1 MTRTVAALLIVLL
14 VQLPAIPQDVPP
26 KKVVTETERT
36 KMLQKEL
43 TTLRG
48 LEFTKEVTVGAYTR
62 AELLAFLTKE
72 LEREHP
78 REEVDRVRKALVHFG
93 LIPADLDL
101 YKSVIELLGGSIA
114 GFYHPKTKELRL
126 IKPGDGVPDDDEV
139 LEMFGIKVN
148 LHEVTLIHE
157 LCHAAQDQKFDLNT
171 LPMELKT
178 NDDLVMAV
186 QSLVEGD
193 ATVVGLK
200 YGFKDKFDA
209 VSKLIGQDYKDGGL
223 GEEAAKFPTYL
234 RKTLTFPYGYGAD
247 FVVEI
252 LNRSKGDWAAVS
264 KAFTDLPSSTEQILH
279 PEKYF
284 GPDRDYPQDLAV
296 EGLGEILGEG
306 WKSLYSN
313 VHGEFGARLV
323 LDEFKVATARGR
335 RKAVEGWDGDRY
347 YVYENAKGALAGVWF
362 TTWDTE
368 EDAKEFFDA
377 YALVLQ
383 AKHEG
388 AEREA
393 ADQKVTLSKGA
404 TRAVLER
411 RGADV
416 LVFDG
421 FGAEESGRIN
431 KAWSAAKKTEIRKVD
446 RVPAKENK

>member
-1 MTRTVAALLIVLL
+1 MTRLPAALLIALL
-14 VQLPAIPQDVPP
+14 IQLPAVPQEVPP

-36 KMLQKEL
+36 KTLQKEL

-48 LEFTKEVTVGAYTR
+48 LEFTREVTVGTYTR
-62 AELLAFLTKE
+62 DELLAFLKKE

-101 YKSVIELLGGSIA
+101 YQTVIELLGASIA

-126 IKPGDGVPDDDEV
+126 IKPGEGVPDDEETMD
-139 LEMFGIKVN
+139 LFGIKIN

-157 LCHAAQDQKFDLNT
+157 LCHAAQDQNFDLNT

-209 VSKLIGQDYKDGGL
+209 VSTLIGQDYKDGGL
-223 GEEAAKFPTYL
+223 GEEAAKFPIYL

-252 LNRSKGDWAAVS
+252 LNRAKGDWSAVS
-264 KAFTDLPSSTEQILH
+264 KAFSDLPSSTEQILH
-279 PEKYF
+279 PKKYF
-284 GPDRDYPQDLAV
+284 GPDRDYPQALTL
-296 EGLGEILGEG
+296 EGLWEIIGGG
-306 WKSLYSN
+306 WKEIYSN

-335 RKAVEGWDGDRY
+335 RKAAEGWDGDRY
-347 YVYENAKGALAGVWF
+347 YVFENGKGALAGVWF
-362 TTWDTE
+362 TVWDTE
-368 EDAKEFFDA
+368 EDAREFFDA
-377 YALVLQ
+377 YALLLQ

-388 AEREA
+388 AERES
-393 ADQKVTLSKGA
+393 ADQKLTLSKGA
-404 TRAVLER
+404 IRAVLER
-411 RGADV
+411 RGAEV

-421 FGAEESGRIN
+421 FGAEESGKIN

-446 RVPAKENK
+446 RVPAKETK